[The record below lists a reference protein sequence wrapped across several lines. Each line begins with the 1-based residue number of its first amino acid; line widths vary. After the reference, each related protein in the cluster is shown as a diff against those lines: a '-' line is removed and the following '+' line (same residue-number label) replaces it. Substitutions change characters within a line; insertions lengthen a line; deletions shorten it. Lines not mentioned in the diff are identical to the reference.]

1 MIGYFGQAYKESSLA
16 EDLYPHRTSP
26 LDQPGTVSFHFHTMH
41 FPTLLTALAL
51 FAGVQAAAPLSREL
65 VESIRADASALDK
78 RGIFCEIPLIGPSL
92 CDTHCSNDHDNKK
105 GCTGKCNSKSVSEAC
120 MPMGEQVLMSC
131 AETRVFATT
140 AKGD

>member
-1 MIGYFGQAYKESSLA
+1 
-16 EDLYPHRTSP
+16 
-26 LDQPGTVSFHFHTMH
+26 MH
-41 FPTLLTALAL
+41 FPTLLAALTL

-105 GCTGKCNSKSVSEAC
+105 GCTGKCNSKSVSEVC
-120 MPMGEQVLMSC
+120 MRMGEQVLMTC
-131 AETRVFATT
+131 AETRVFAT
-140 AKGD
+140 AAEALKGTEAM

>member
-1 MIGYFGQAYKESSLA
+1 
-16 EDLYPHRTSP
+16 
-26 LDQPGTVSFHFHTMH
+26 MH
-41 FPTLLTALAL
+41 FPTLLAALAL

-120 MPMGEQVLMSC
+120 SFRGQEVLMSC

-140 AKGD
+140 VEGD